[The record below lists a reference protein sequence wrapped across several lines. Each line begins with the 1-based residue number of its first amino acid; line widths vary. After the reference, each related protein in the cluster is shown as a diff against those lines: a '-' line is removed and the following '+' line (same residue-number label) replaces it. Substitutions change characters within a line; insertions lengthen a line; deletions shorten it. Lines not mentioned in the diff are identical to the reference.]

1 MYRLVAIFVVLVS
14 ISVSGCTT
22 HTVGELNRMGLDEY
36 RKVRYSEA
44 KAYFEQ
50 AWKMDRER
58 PVTLYNL
65 GRCAMAMGQQR
76 FRQGRFAASLR
87 YLDEAIHWFDSAI
100 ESFPGY
106 TDAQIAHVQ
115 ALDLQGKYRK
125 ALQAAEWADTYVGP
139 GAKQKLV
146 LAGHYERI
154 GDLDEA
160 LLCYRQAAAIESDN
174 SYVRAELGRFYAR
187 QGLTS
192 QARAEFQRAQ
202 ELRPTDPD
210 VAGDLARLGPE
221 PDGDQAE

>member
-1 MYRLVAIFVVLVS
+1 MSRLPAVFAILGLVS
-14 ISVSGCTT
+14 VGGCTT
-22 HTVGELNRMGLDEY
+22 HTVGELNQMGLKEY
-36 RKVRYSEA
+36 RKARYSEA
-44 KAYFEQ
+44 KAYFDR
-50 AWKMDRER
+50 AWEMDRER

-106 TDAQIAHVQ
+106 TDAQLAHVQ

-139 GAKQKLV
+139 AAKQKLV
-146 LAGHYERI
+146 LAGHYERT

-174 SYVRAELGRFYAR
+174 SFVRAELGRFYAR

-192 QARAEFQRAQ
+192 QARAELERAQ
-202 ELRPTDPD
+202 QLHPTDPN
-210 VAGDLARLGPE
+210 VASDLAGLAPE
-221 PDGDQAE
+221 PDSNEAE